1 MTTIIHATDSLSAFW
16 IINSLFVFVLS
27 VFCAGVLIPQILLI
41 SFRKRLFDVPDERK
55 IHQGVVPRL
64 GGIAFKPVVF
74 FSVALALGL
83 SMLLGY
89 GQFLG
94 NIGSESRPLAFGFCT
109 IIMLYL
115 VGMAD
120 DLIGIR
126 YRAKFGIQII
136 CGVLV
141 IAGGLWVNDL
151 HGLLFIHALPEWI
164 GYPITV
170 FAVVFIINA
179 INLIDGIDGLASGLC
194 GVAMLFYGLVFF
206 IIGAY
211 IYALLAFAT
220 LGVLVP
226 FFYYNVFGDPA
237 KKNKIFMGDTGSLT
251 IGMMICILSLKLLDG
266 FPANP
271 AVQQPNAFFLA
282 YSPLIIPCFDVV
294 RVYLHRVRNGKN
306 PFLPDKNHIH
316 HKLLA
321 IGMQQRT
328 AMVTI
333 VTVSVCFTLCNILLS
348 RYVDATVLLVSDILI
363 WTLANL
369 WLTRKILH
377 HSKL

>member
-1 MTTIIHATDSLSAFW
+1 
-16 IINSLFVFVLS
+16 
-27 VFCAGVLIPQILLI
+27 
-41 SFRKRLFDVPDERK
+41 
-55 IHQGVVPRL
+55 
-64 GGIAFKPVVF
+64 
-74 FSVALALGL
+74 
-83 SMLLGY
+83 
-89 GQFLG
+89 
-94 NIGSESRPLAFGFCT
+94 
-109 IIMLYL
+109 
-115 VGMAD
+115 
-120 DLIGIR
+120 
-126 YRAKFGIQII
+126 
-136 CGVLV
+136 
-141 IAGGLWVNDL
+141 
-151 HGLLFIHALPEWI
+151 
-164 GYPITV
+164 
-170 FAVVFIINA
+170 
-179 INLIDGIDGLASGLC
+179 
-194 GVAMLFYGLVFF
+194 
-206 IIGAY
+206 
-211 IYALLAFAT
+211 
-220 LGVLVP
+220 
-226 FFYYNVFGDPA
+226 
-237 KKNKIFMGDTGSLT
+237 MGDTGSLT